1 MQAPALPK
9 NELDRLESL
18 HACAIMDTAPD
29 ERFDRLT
36 RLAQQLFGVPVALIS
51 LVDARRQW
59 FKSAQGLEVNETGRD
74 ISFCGH
80 TILSDDILEIQ
91 DACLDERFANNPLVV
106 GVPNIRFYAGAPL
119 HSDDGSR
126 VGTLCIIDCKPRQLS
141 EPQRKALRDLAD
153 CVETEIIEHRRRH
166 QQDALVTL
174 TRITMLHNDNVR
186 ELLRQALAIG
196 CAYLGLPI
204 GIISRVEG
212 DDYEVL
218 VQVSPPAVLE
228 DGARFELGNTYCSIT
243 LQSDDV
249 LAITHMGQSNY
260 AGHPCYR
267 EFGLESYIGVPL
279 RIHGK
284 SCGTLNFSS
293 PESRE
298 PRDFTDAEIEFMRL
312 FGDWVS
318 SRLQQWQL
326 DQVLDHH
333 RQLSLAISRAQSE
346 FIQQPDRNKAFESLL
361 TDILKLTNS
370 EYGFVGEVLI
380 GEAGSSYLKTYA
392 ITDISWNDETR
403 RFYQD
408 NAPLGLEFHNP
419 DTLFG
424 AVLTGREAVIA
435 NDPASDPR
443 SGGLPEGHPPLTAF
457 LGLPIYHNT
466 EMVAMLGIANRPDG
480 YDDSIVSFLA
490 PMLTTIGQIVDAAH
504 TQKQLQES
512 EDSYR
517 KLFELSEDANMTLD
531 EAGFIDCNQ
540 ATLTMFGSTSKADF
554 LGKHPSEIS
563 PEFQPDGRDSLSAAD
578 EKIAI
583 AFSKGHNLF
592 EWMHQRSNGEVF
604 PAEVLLTPMVLG
616 GRNLLQAVVRDI
628 TERKRTE
635 EALHEST
642 AQLRSI
648 IMAAPMVLWVL
659 DKDGRFLLSEGK
671 GLKDLG
677 LKPGQVVGQS
687 VFDVYADFP
696 ELLNT
701 VKRAL
706 KGETLFLDQ
715 DVIDR
720 AYETHYQ
727 PWIDQKGE
735 FRGTIGVAMDITE
748 RKRAEAALRESESRL
763 SFLLSSSPTVIYTC
777 DASPPFGATF
787 ISTNA
792 YRLMG
797 YSPEDFT
804 GDPGFWA
811 DHIHPDDAPK
821 VFENLPQL
829 FEHGHHNHEYRFRM
843 PDDSYR
849 WFYDDLRLIVDHNG
863 DPVEIV
869 GSWIDISDRKRVEQ
883 IKKEFISTASHEL
896 RTPLTSIVAALGLV
910 SGDYLGE
917 LPAQVREMVAIARK
931 NSQRLST
938 LINELLDIE
947 KLEAGKMSMNF
958 RVQPLTP
965 IVDQAVHDNQPYA
978 EQYNVRFLV
987 DDRVDEVNVSVD
999 EQRLLQVL
1007 TNLLSN
1013 AAKFSPPGGVV
1024 NIRTLTS
1031 NERVR
1036 IEVVDKGPGIS
1047 GEFRNRVFEKF
1058 AQADATNTRSSG
1070 GTGLGLAISR
1080 ELIEQMEGSIGFE
1093 STEGQGATFFF
1104 ELPVSN
1110 TPV

>member
-1 MQAPALPK
+1 
-9 NELDRLESL
+9 
-18 HACAIMDTAPD
+18 MDTASD

-36 RLAQQLFGVPVALIS
+36 RLAQQLFDAPIALIT

-59 FKSAQGLEVNETGRD
+59 FKSAQGLSVSETGRD

-91 DACLDERFANNPLVV
+91 DARLDERFANNPLVV
-106 GVPNIRFYAGAPL
+106 AAPNIRFYAGAPL
-119 HSDDGSR
+119 HSDDRMR
-126 VGTLCIIDCKPRQLS
+126 VGTLCIADYKPRQLT
-141 EPQRKALRDLAD
+141 EPQRKALRDLAN

-174 TRITMLHNDNVR
+174 TRITTLHNDDIR
-186 ELLRQALAIG
+186 ELLREALTIG

-204 GIISRVEG
+204 GIISSIEAE
-212 DDYEVL
+212 DYEVL
-218 VQVSPPAVLE
+218 VQVSPPGVLE
-228 DGARFELGNTYCSIT
+228 DGARFELGKTYCSIT
-243 LQSDDV
+243 LQSGDV
-249 LAITHMGQSNY
+249 LPVTHMRKSRH
-260 AGHPCYR
+260 AGHPCYQ

-279 RIHGK
+279 YMHGK

-293 PESRE
+293 SEPRE
-298 PRDFTDAEIEFMRL
+298 PRDFTGAELEFMRL

-326 DQVLDHH
+326 DRVVDLH
-333 RQLSLAISRAQSE
+333 RRLSLAISRAQSE
-346 FIQQPDRNKAFESLL
+346 FIRQPDRNKAFESLL

-370 EYGFVGEVLI
+370 DYGFIGEVLT
-380 GEAGSSYLKTYA
+380 GAGGDLYLKTYA

-408 NAPLGLEFHNP
+408 NAPLGLEFHNLK
-419 DTLFG
+419 TLFG
-424 AVLTGREAVIA
+424 SVLTSREAVIA
-435 NDPASDPR
+435 NDPANDPR
-443 SGGLPEGHPPLTAF
+443 RGGLPEGHPPLTAF

-466 EMVAMLGIANRPDG
+466 EMVAMLGIANRPGG

-490 PMLTTIGQIVDAAH
+490 PMLTTIGQIVDAAN

-517 KLFELSEDANMTLD
+517 NLFELSEDANMTLD

-540 ATLTMFGSTSKADF
+540 ATLAMFGASSKADF

-578 EKIAI
+578 EKIAT

-592 EWMHQRSNGEVF
+592 EWLHQRTNGEVF
-604 PAEVLLTPMVLG
+604 PAEVLLTPMMLG

-635 EALHEST
+635 KALHEST

-648 IMAAPMVLWVL
+648 IMAVPMVLWML
-659 DKDGRFLLSEGK
+659 DKDGRFLMSEGR

-677 LKPGQVVGQS
+677 LTPGQVVGQS

-706 KGETLFLDQ
+706 RGETLFLDQ
-715 DVIDR
+715 DVVDR
-720 AYETHYQ
+720 TYETHYQ
-727 PWIDQKGE
+727 PWIDQDGE

-748 RKRAEAALRESESRL
+748 RKHAEAALRESESRL
-763 SFLLSSSPTVIYTC
+763 SFLLLSSPTVIYTC
-777 DASPPFGATF
+777 DATPPFGATF
-787 ISTNA
+787 ISANA
-792 YRLMG
+792 HRLMG
-797 YSPEDFT
+797 YSPEEFT

-811 DHIHPDDAPK
+811 DHIHPDDAPR

-843 PDDSYR
+843 PDGSYR
-849 WFYDDLRLIVDHNG
+849 WFYDDLRLIVDLNG

-896 RTPLTSIVAALGLV
+896 RTPLTSIVAALGLI
-910 SGDYLGE
+910 SGDYLGD
-917 LPAQVREMVAIARK
+917 LPPQVREMVAIARK

-947 KLEAGKMSMNF
+947 KLEAGKMAMNF
-958 RVQPLTP
+958 KVQPLMQ

-978 EQYNVRFLV
+978 EQYNVRFLADGRV
-987 DDRVDEVNVSVD
+987 DDINVSVD

-1024 NIRTLTS
+1024 RIRTS
-1031 NERVR
+1031 RSGGNVR
-1036 IEVVDKGPGIS
+1036 IEVIDKGPGIS
-1047 GEFRNRVFEKF
+1047 DEFRNRVFEKF
-1058 AQADATNTRSSG
+1058 AQADATNTRNSG

-1080 ELIEQMEGSIGFE
+1080 ELIEQMEGRIGFE
-1093 STEGQGATFFF
+1093 SAAERGSTFYF